1 MKKKSVNQE
10 SWFAS
15 KFFNLIIYLQVVK
28 KLQEKYGPDLY
39 THANVAISGT
49 HTHSGPAGFLQYI
62 LFQVSSLGSVQ
73 DTVEAFV
80 GGITLVSLG
89 STKNAYFSNGRRDLK
104 QNGAQ
109 KNETVVLKFVSCPF
123 TLVGTVLLRL
133 IALEPSG

>member
-1 MKKKSVNQE
+1 M
-10 SWFAS
+10 FAS
-15 KFFNLIIYLQVVK
+15 KFFNLINYLQVVK

-80 GGITLVSLG
+80 GGITLVSPG
-89 STKNAYFSNGRRDLK
+89 STQKCIFFKWPKGPQAKWRT
-104 QNGAQ
+104 
-109 KNETVVLKFVSCPF
+109 KNETVLTLSCPF
-123 TLVGTVLLRL
+123 TLVGSVFFATDR
-133 IALEPSG
+133 

>member
-1 MKKKSVNQE
+1 M
-10 SWFAS
+10 FAS

-89 STKNAYFSNGRRDLK
+89 STKKNIKWLK
-104 QNGAQ
+104 GPQAKWRT
-109 KNETVVLKFVSCPF
+109 KNETVLTLSCPF
-123 TLVGTVLLRL
+123 T
-133 IALEPSG
+133 

>member
-1 MKKKSVNQE
+1 MN
-10 SWFAS
+10 
-15 KFFNLIIYLQVVK
+15 YLQVVK

-62 LFQVSSLGSVQ
+62 LFQVSSMGSVQ

-89 STKNAYFSNGRRDLK
+89 IPQNAYFSNGRWAKWLTK
-104 QNGAQ
+104 
-109 KNETVVLKFVSCPF
+109 K
-123 TLVGTVLLRL
+123 
-133 IALEPSG
+133 